1 MIKPTQTRL
10 LSVLS
15 LGIAIASLFSSHRP
29 AAAANFTGWDFENGT
44 LQGWTTINP
53 PTTGPTEYAALGR
66 TITTGTALVK
76 AWDPVGY
83 MSHNP
88 PAGYAVGSVNP
99 AAADPFLDRSL
110 FHDKPLVFRSPTFQ
124 ITGGGEISAHLLGG
138 SPGGDAVAPANYSA
152 VTGEAINTAEPAG
165 FDTSY
170 FGIALRRDSDGAYLL
185 HKSRTNQNSGGT
197 SWQQVR
203 FTDAELAPIITDN
216 PGANFTLDLIDTGFG
231 NFGNI
236 TMDIVTIPT
245 PAGSSLLSG
254 GGQWNILKRDV
265 PAIAFDSLT
274 GNGGLASAD
283 AVLAL
288 PTGNPGITAEFT
300 GNAPVINIHGEPAGA
315 TALRGHFANDS
326 TYLGGSVNQFAM
338 KVTGKIKV
346 LQAGDITFGF
356 VANDGARL
364 KIDGILVA
372 QDDFTGDIAGDIL
385 GTINLTA
392 GLHDVEFVMYETTG
406 ADTWELFVATTL
418 GTFTSINQAS
428 FELLSA
434 ANTLHP
440 GDFDSDGD
448 VDGADFVAWQT
459 NFPKANGATLA
470 QGDADGD
477 GDVDGADFV
486 VWQTNFPFTPG
497 PGTASVAGTVP
508 VPEPHSVLLLAIGG
522 AVALRWRRARR

>member
-1 MIKPTQTRL
+1 MMKPMPTRL
-10 LSVLS
+10 PAFLGV
-15 LGIAIASLFSSHRP
+15 GIAIACVVWSAS
-29 AAAANFTGWDFENGT
+29 AATAANFTGWDFDDGT
-44 LQGWTTINP
+44 LQGWTVIDP
-53 PTTGPTEYAALGR
+53 PTTGPTDYAALGR
-66 TITTGTALVK
+66 TIFTGTALVK

-99 AAADPFLDRSL
+99 AIPNPFDDRSL
-110 FHDKPLVFRSPTFQ
+110 FHDKPLVLRSPTFQ
-124 ITGGGEISAHLLGG
+124 IVSGGEISAALLGG
-138 SPGGDAVAPANYSA
+138 NPGANAVPPANYSA
-152 VTGEAINTAEPAG
+152 VTGEAINTAEPAPN
-165 FDTSY
+165 DTSY
-170 FGIALRRDSDGAYLL
+170 FGIALRRVSDGAYLL
-185 HKSRTNQNSGGT
+185 HKSRTNANSGGT
-197 SWQQVR
+197 SWQQMT
-203 FTDAELAPIITDN
+203 FTETELAPIITDN
-216 PGANFTLDLIDTGFG
+216 PGANFTLDWIDTGYGTFG
-231 NFGNI
+231 NV
-236 TMDIVTIPT
+236 TMDSVTIPAT
-245 PAGSSLLSG
+245 AGSSLLSG

-265 PAIAFDSLT
+265 PSIAFDSMT

-283 AVLAL
+283 AKLAL
-288 PTGNPGITAEFT
+288 PTGDPGITAEFT
-300 GNAPVINIHGEPAGA
+300 GSAPVINIHGEPAGA
-315 TALRGHFANDS
+315 VAIHGHFGNDS
-326 TYLGGSVNQFAM
+326 AYLGGAVNQFAM
-338 KVTGKIKV
+338 KVTGKINV

-356 VANDGARL
+356 VANDGGRL
-364 KIDGILVA
+364 KIDGVLVA

-434 ANTLHP
+434 ASTAHP

-470 QGDADGD
+470 EGDADND

-497 PGTASVAGTVP
+497 PATAP